1 MLYKSQT
8 GVRLWRSGH
17 GNNDFFL
24 DSFREIECQG
34 LSQTTTGKS
43 EWEAGPGTEL
53 STEVNLRAGVWSSG
67 FQQRPGIK
75 APKGKRSALIP
86 CGPNGS
92 DPEAVCGDHD

>member
-8 GVRLWRSGH
+8 GVGLWRSGH
-17 GNNDFFL
+17 GNNEFSLIVFVK
-24 DSFREIECQG
+24 
-34 LSQTTTGKS
+34 LSARGSAKQPLVNLSGKL
-43 EWEAGPGTEL
+43 A

-86 CGPNGS
+86 SGPNGS
-92 DPEAVCGDHD
+92 DPEAICGDHD